1 MDLEISGDIQL
12 IPASSCLVWPKPW
25 QLGKSAE
32 TPRAMLCAP
41 KPWASAGID
50 SCTMLICSSSVH
62 LLIIICSSSVH
73 HLFIISSS
81 SLHHLFIISSSYIHH
96 LFIC

>member
-1 MDLEISGDIQL
+1 MHTNAYTCMDLEISGDIQL
-12 IPASSCLVWPKPW
+12 IPASSSLVWPKPW

-62 LLIIICSSSVH
+62 HVTSKHEIEISNLHSFTILI
-73 HLFIISSS
+73 L
-81 SLHHLFIISSSYIHH
+81 
-96 LFIC
+96 